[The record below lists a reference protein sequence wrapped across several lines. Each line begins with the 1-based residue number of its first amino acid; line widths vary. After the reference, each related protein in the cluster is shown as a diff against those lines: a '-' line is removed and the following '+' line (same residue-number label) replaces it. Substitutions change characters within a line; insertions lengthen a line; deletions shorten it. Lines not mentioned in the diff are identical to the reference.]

1 LGVLVVDEDGDT
13 SDGAADVAGI
23 SLYVL
28 LLVEISSLICFRFS
42 NDALSGNTKLSSP

>member
-1 LGVLVVDEDGDT
+1 MLVADEDGDT

-23 SLYVL
+23 FLYVL

-42 NDALSGNTKLSSP
+42 NDTFPGSTKLSSP